1 MARLLPYDIDM
12 KRTTTWL
19 LALCL
24 LAGISCSPEAAPTE
38 SETVGDA
45 ETTEPTLE
53 PVFEPASAESLER
66 GLGMVLDEVDAARQ
80 ALDSGDSERA
90 ATVLDTAHAELRR
103 LADYDLP
110 LLRAQEQAF
119 DAIRHF
125 RAGDVAASLEGL
137 DSVQEIL
144 QNLTGADIVPA
155 EEMQRTMRLW
165 TDARLAVE
173 GDSPEAVEQLNELGR
188 RLHNMR
194 IKSDLVL
201 PRKVPEEDR
210 ESGESR
216 QVQ

>member
-1 MARLLPYDIDM
+1 M

-24 LAGISCSPEAAPTE
+24 LAGISCAPEAAPTE
-38 SETVGDA
+38 SDTAGDA

-66 GLGMVLDEVDAARQ
+66 GLLTVLDDLSAARQ
-80 ALDSGDSERA
+80 ALDAENAEEA
-90 ATVLDTAHAELRR
+90 ATALDTAHAELRR

-125 RAGDVAASLEGL
+125 RSGDTAACLQGL
-137 DSVQEIL
+137 DEIQKIL
-144 QNLTGADIVPA
+144 QDLTGSDIVPT

-173 GDSPEAVEQLNELGR
+173 GDNPEAVERLNELGR

-201 PRKVPEEDR
+201 PRKAPEEER
-210 ESGESR
+210 ESGESQ